1 MNESWVLSDAFSAS
15 VEIMLKWF
23 LFFLLLMWSVTVTD
37 WYMLNHPCDPEMN
50 PASSRCMIFF
60 FFYSLLFFSFSCFKI
75 YIILLKYNW
84 LTVFQ
89 VHSRV
94 IQLYT
99 YIIFETIFHHKLL
112 QDTDY
117 SSLWFEVTD
126 GPALQLLDG
135 PALEL
140 SDGPVLQ
147 LHYSSVLF
155 RK

>member
-60 FFYSLLFFSFSCFKI
+60 FFIAFYFFLLVV
-75 YIILLKYNW
+75 LKYILFYW
-84 LTVFQ
+84 SIIDLQCFRCTAGWF
-89 VHSRV
+89 S
-94 IQLYT
+94 YT
-99 YIIFETIFHHKLL
+99 HILFLKLFSINMLL

-117 SSLWFEVTD
+117 SSLCYTI
-126 GPALQLLDG
+126 LCCLLHICFFK
-135 PALEL
+135 LEI
-140 SDGPVLQ
+140 
-147 LHYSSVLF
+147 
-155 RK
+155 